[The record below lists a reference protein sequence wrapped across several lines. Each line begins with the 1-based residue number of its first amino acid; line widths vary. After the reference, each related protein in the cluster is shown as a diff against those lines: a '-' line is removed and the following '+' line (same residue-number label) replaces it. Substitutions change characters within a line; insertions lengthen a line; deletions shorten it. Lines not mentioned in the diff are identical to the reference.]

1 MGWETRGK
9 QRYYYKSTRIDGQ
22 PRKIYLGTGSVGR
35 AHEIMDRQLA
45 REKKRNPAEQAR
57 HRHYLREGDRLW
69 SETWTWL
76 ALLTEAHLHLEGWY
90 RHRGQWRKAKR
101 KARTRQSRIPSGVNL
116 ERASLQEH
124 LKVLNARSNAAD
136 PGADEELQ
144 AFLEGHPEIWE
155 AVGDLNR
162 AALMLW
168 AGYLD
173 VLSAQA
179 GPSRPDSTPLE
190 RLLVDAIRAAEAN
203 LKHAEFLITE
213 DGSSS
218 GLAITTRYMRVERA
232 DNRLRNV
239 KRLLARVGGKM
250 EEQTEGTSPTPE
262 VESEPPITEQRD
274 LRSA

>member
-1 MGWETRGK
+1 MGWETRGNQK
-9 QRYYYKSTRIDGQ
+9 YYYKSTRIDGQ

-76 ALLTEAHLHLEGWY
+76 ALLAEAHLHLEGWY

-101 KARTRQSRIPSGVNL
+101 KARTRQSRVPIPVNL
-116 ERASLQEH
+116 ERASLQTH

-136 PGADEELQ
+136 PDADEELQ

-155 AVGDLNR
+155 AVGDLNC

-173 VLSAQA
+173 VLFARSEP
-179 GPSRPDSTPLE
+179 GPDSTPLE
-190 RLLVDAIRAAEAN
+190 RLLVDAIRTAEAN
-203 LKHAEFLITE
+203 LKHAELLITE
-213 DGSSS
+213 AGSSS

-232 DNRLRNV
+232 DNRLRDV
-239 KRLLARVGGKM
+239 KRLLARIGGKM
-250 EEQTEGTSPTPE
+250 EDQTEGAFPTAE
-262 VESEPPITEQRD
+262 VEREPPITEERD

>member
-76 ALLTEAHLHLEGWY
+76 SLLAEAHLHLEGWY

-101 KARTRQSRIPSGVNL
+101 KARTRQSRVPIPVNL

-136 PGADEELQ
+136 PDADEELQ
-144 AFLEGHPEIWE
+144 AFLEEHPEIWE

-173 VLSAQA
+173 VLFIRSE
-179 GPSRPDSTPLE
+179 PDPDSTPLE

-213 DGSSS
+213 TGSSS

-232 DNRLRNV
+232 DNRLWEV
-239 KRLLARVGGKM
+239 KRLLTRVGGNM
-250 EEQTEGTSPTPE
+250 EGQTEGASPATD
-262 VESEPPITEQRD
+262 VESEPPIDGGRD
-274 LRSA
+274 LKSA